1 MNHKLKM
8 IIFYKVRLTRQD
20 EVNPNDMQLQVIK
33 YIFYLYYFI
42 IHAVVRKGQGGRERE
57 RRRVACWIQPLESSA
72 IQYST
77 VCRHWILDRVIVEWV
92 LVGQLRNTNDW
103 TNYMRGSTLLGLLTQ
118 FILVCGTNQGMV
130 LHNFHV
136 PHL

>member
-20 EVNPNDMQLQVIK
+20 EANPNDMQLQVIK

-42 IHAVVRKGQGGRERE
+42 IHAVVRKGQGEGERE

-72 IQYST
+72 I
-77 VCRHWILDRVIVEWV
+77 
-92 LVGQLRNTNDW
+92 
-103 TNYMRGSTLLGLLTQ
+103 
-118 FILVCGTNQGMV
+118 
-130 LHNFHV
+130 
-136 PHL
+136 

>member
-8 IIFYKVRLTRQD
+8 IIYYKVRLTRQD

-57 RRRVACWIQPLESSA
+57 RERRRVACWIQPLESSA
-72 IQYST
+72 I
-77 VCRHWILDRVIVEWV
+77 
-92 LVGQLRNTNDW
+92 
-103 TNYMRGSTLLGLLTQ
+103 
-118 FILVCGTNQGMV
+118 
-130 LHNFHV
+130 
-136 PHL
+136 

>member
-57 RRRVACWIQPLESSA
+57 REGALLAGSNPWSPVPYSIV
-72 IQYST
+72 QY
-77 VCRHWILDRVIVEWV
+77 
-92 LVGQLRNTNDW
+92 VGI
-103 TNYMRGSTLLGLLTQ
+103 G
-118 FILVCGTNQGMV
+118 F
-130 LHNFHV
+130 
-136 PHL
+136 